1 MKLELGGTE
10 TMAADRDTVWSC
22 LTDPEFVARSAPGGG
37 EVIILGPGHFRTEI
51 GVGVAIFKLTFQMD
65 VQMHDLVPQESARLT
80 ATGGAHGTRAS
91 VHSSIELAD
100 DGPGRQRLDWRA
112 VGEVHGTL
120 AELGAPIVESVIR
133 MMTRDFWEDF
143 AQRVER
149 RA

>member
-10 TMAADRDTVWSC
+10 SMAADRDTVWKC
-22 LTDPEFVARSAPGGG
+22 LTDPGFVARSAPGAGD
-37 EVIILGPGHFRTEI
+37 VTIVGPGHFRMEI
-51 GVGVAIFKLTFQMD
+51 GVGVAIFKLTFDMD

-80 ATGGAHGTRAS
+80 ATGGAHGTQAT

-100 DGPGRQRLDWRA
+100 DGPGRQRLNWQA

-120 AELGAPIVESVIR
+120 ADLGAPIVESVIR

-143 AQRVER
+143 AQRVEQR
-149 RA
+149 G